1 MRRYDV
7 LRYTSSVG
15 IHRAEVELSIGGPL
29 LGRLGIPEHGGFLVF
44 FDPSSVVIH
53 HAEMVL
59 SLSLSL
65 FGRLGIPKHSGFLV
79 LRDASSV
86 GIHPTEIKLS
96 LSFSLLGR
104 LAIPE
109 HSDFIVPRHASS
121 IGIHQAEMILGIG
134 VSFFGR
140 LGHRTKCRFVV
151 TALVSRLCIRVT
163 PLTRTQ
169 GPCGGHA
176 IDERRERRVTR
187 QYPGGEQRI
196 TVDPLLVPVADK
208 CRNLRILFRSKKQF
222 VDCRAL
228 SSLHHLRDSL
238 VEGKEGIGLSLPRLD
253 AQ

>member
-79 LRDASSV
+79 LRDASSI
-86 GIHPTEIKLS
+86 GIHPT
-96 LSFSLLGR
+96 
-104 LAIPE
+104 
-109 HSDFIVPRHASS
+109 
-121 IGIHQAEMILGIG
+121 EMILGIG
-134 VSFFGR
+134 VSFFAR

-176 IDERRERRVTR
+176 IDERRESRVTR

-253 AQ
+253 A